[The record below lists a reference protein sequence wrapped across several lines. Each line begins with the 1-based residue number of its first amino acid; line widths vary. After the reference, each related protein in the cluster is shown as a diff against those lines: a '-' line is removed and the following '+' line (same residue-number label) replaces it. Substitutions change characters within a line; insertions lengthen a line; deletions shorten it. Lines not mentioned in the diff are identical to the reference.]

1 MKFTLRTS
9 ALLFAAVVS
18 LSACDDDDDDI
29 TNPQGNA
36 RVKVVHA
43 SPDAPNVDVLVDNVS
58 LLSNVAYQSVST
70 YNNVPSGSRTFVVR
84 STGTTTNL
92 ISQNV
97 DFEDDTDYTVLAAD
111 MRANITPV
119 VLEDDNTAPTT
130 GNVKVRF
137 IHASPAGSAVDV
149 YVTAPGA
156 DLATAT
162 ANATNVT
169 FKNASTYIS
178 VPAGNVVVR
187 LTTTGTKTV
196 VATSA
201 TLALT
206 AGMVRSVIALE
217 KAGGGVPLSLVVS
230 ADRDP

>member
-9 ALLFAAVVS
+9 ALLFAAVMSVA
-18 LSACDDDDDDI
+18 ACDDDDDDI
-29 TNPQGNA
+29 TNPQGNS

-43 SPDAPNVDVLVDNVS
+43 SPDAPAVDVLVDNVS
-58 LLSNVAYQSVST
+58 LLTNVAYQTVSP
-70 YNNVPSGSRTFVVR
+70 YNNVPSGRRTFVVR
-84 STGTTTNL
+84 GTGTTTNL
-92 ISQNV
+92 ISQNI
-97 DFEDDTDYTVLAAD
+97 DLEDETDYTILAAD
-111 MRANITPV
+111 MRATITPV
-119 VLEDDNTAPTT
+119 VIEDDNTAPTA

-137 IHASPAGSAVDV
+137 IHASPAGPAVDV

-217 KAGGGVPLSLVVS
+217 RTGGGLPVTLVVS
-230 ADRDP
+230 EDRNP